1 MDFGDLLDEWERST
15 SRAYGKKKM
24 ARDARASRD
33 EPASRNDDDASPKD
47 SRASRSATSDQARAN
62 PIDVWLRRHGTVD
75 KDEAEKAAVVS
86 GAEERRR
93 LRAARAEAT
102 IDLHG
107 CNRDEAWARLEAFF
121 TDALRR
127 GLRKVLIVHGKG
139 AHSEGASVLPSLV
152 RLFIERHPHAGESGH
167 PDGREGG
174 AGSTWVI
181 LK

>member
-1 MDFGDLLDEWERST
+1 VGFGDILDEWERST

-24 ARDARASRD
+24 VRDARASKEARVPQGD
-33 EPASRNDDDASPKD
+33 NAAPRAQDDPP
-47 SRASRSATSDQARAN
+47 RAN

-75 KDEAEKAAVVS
+75 KDEAEEVAVVS
-86 GAEERRR
+86 AAEERRR

-107 CNRDEAWARLEAFF
+107 CNRDEAWALLESFF
-121 TDALRR
+121 ADALRR
-127 GLRKVLIVHGKG
+127 GLGKVLIVHGKG
-139 AHSEGASVLPSLV
+139 AHSEGGSVLPSLV
-152 RLFIERHPHAGESGH
+152 RLFIERHPRAGESGH

-174 AGSTWVI
+174 TGSTWVI

>member
-1 MDFGDLLDEWERST
+1 MGFGDILDEWERST

-24 ARDARASRD
+24 ARDARASKEERAPQGD
-33 EPASRNDDDASPKD
+33 NAAPREAQRGAPRAQDDPP
-47 SRASRSATSDQARAN
+47 RAN

-75 KDEAEKAAVVS
+75 KDEAEEVAVV
-86 GAEERRR
+86 GAAEERRR

-107 CNRDEAWARLEAFF
+107 CNRDEAWARLESFF
-121 TDALRR
+121 ADALRR

-139 AHSEGASVLPSLV
+139 AHSEGGSVLPSLV
-152 RLFIERHPHAGESGH
+152 RLFIERHPRAGESGH

-174 AGSTWVI
+174 TGSTWVI